1 MVNKIKKAQK
11 FLTSAGYK
19 HIADCDA
26 ELAVEII
33 IQFATHGIRP
43 DQFWRSSDYPD
54 CWVARYWRFVPDK
67 NLDEWIVN
75 EIREAIN
82 EIGYKVEMVGSN
94 LVDDRNVQYFEMVF
108 MVNK

>member
-33 IQFATHGIRP
+33 VQFSTHGIRP
-43 DQFWRSSDYPD
+43 DQFWRRQDRSD
-54 CWVARYWRFVPDK
+54 CWVARWGRFVPDK
-67 NLDEWIVN
+67 NLDEWMVN
-75 EIREAIN
+75 EIGKAIN
-82 EIGYKVEMVGSN
+82 EIGYTAETEKT
-94 LVDDRNVQYFEMVF
+94 NVVNYKDKQYFEMVF

>member
-26 ELAVEII
+26 ELAVEIL
-33 IQFATHGIRP
+33 IQFSTHGIRP

-54 CWVARYWRFVPDK
+54 CWVARYGRFVPDK
-67 NLDEWIVN
+67 NLNEWIVN
-75 EIREAIN
+75 EVGKAIN
-82 EIGYKVEMVGSN
+82 EIGYKVEMVGAN
-94 LVDDRNVQYFEMVF
+94 LAHNEHEQYFELVF
-108 MVNK
+108 KVNK

>member
-26 ELAVEII
+26 ELAVEIL
-33 IQFATHGIRP
+33 IQFSTHGIRP
-43 DQFWRSSDYPD
+43 DQFWRSQDRPD
-54 CWVARYWRFVPDK
+54 CWVARWGRFVPDK

-75 EIREAIN
+75 EIHEAIN
-82 EIGYKVEMVGSN
+82 EIGYKIDIVGSN
-94 LVDDRNVQYFEMVF
+94 LVDDSNVQYFEMVF